1 MGYQD
6 RVVEL
11 FYPNKKNLQEPQV
24 IVQHEVSLLPCTV
37 HLHVHNNTIKGYF
50 AEAEGLSL
58 HLEAHTG

>member
-37 HLHVHNNTIKGYF
+37 HLHNNTIKGYF